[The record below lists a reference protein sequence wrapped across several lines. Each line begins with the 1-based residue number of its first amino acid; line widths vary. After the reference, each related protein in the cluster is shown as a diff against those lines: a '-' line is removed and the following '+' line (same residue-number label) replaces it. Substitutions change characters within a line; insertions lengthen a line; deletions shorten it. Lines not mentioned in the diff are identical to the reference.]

1 MIKVELLKATRP
13 LSRVKKGLISF
24 QIEYPLYLHTELLTH
39 RRFARNAS
47 SARAMSTERYVDM
60 GYYTPKTFYKQGSG
74 MQSSNEP
81 IKQQWLANL
90 IWHTT
95 TKLTQLGSK
104 QLERLGV
111 AKEQRNRLVAP
122 NKIVRGIVTGTEDA
136 WQSFL
141 KLRNHHTADKAMQ
154 ELAAQINS
162 HIYRLEY
169 WKTDYVLPSGTIM
182 VAESIPASG
191 YIIIDMPKTY
201 IDNWTYSDYHF
212 PFEGTIESVV
222 AQVAR
227 VSYARTKG
235 KDDKALYNAL
245 WKDGHLSPF
254 EHVAYW
260 TEDPKASCFTTKPS
274 IEIIRDTSNDDYD
287 RDYGW
292 ESLRA
297 RLENSPIDNP
307 EEA

>member
-1 MIKVELLKATRP
+1 MIKAQLLKATRP
-13 LSRVKKGLISF
+13 LSRQKTGLISF
-24 QIEYPLYLHTELLTH
+24 QIEVPLYVWTEVLTH

-95 TKLTQLGSK
+95 TKLTQIGSK

-154 ELAAQINS
+154 ELAALINS
-162 HIYRLEY
+162 EIYRLEY
-169 WKTDYVLPSGTIM
+169 WKTDYVAPSGVMIP
-182 VAESIPASG
+182 ASIDILVPASG
-191 YIIIDMPKTY
+191 YLLVDMPKTY

-212 PFEGTIESVV
+212 PFEGEIESIV

-254 EHVAYW
+254 EHIAYW

-274 IEIIRDTSNDDYD
+274 GDCDLDVYGD
-287 RDYGW
+287 VFAGW